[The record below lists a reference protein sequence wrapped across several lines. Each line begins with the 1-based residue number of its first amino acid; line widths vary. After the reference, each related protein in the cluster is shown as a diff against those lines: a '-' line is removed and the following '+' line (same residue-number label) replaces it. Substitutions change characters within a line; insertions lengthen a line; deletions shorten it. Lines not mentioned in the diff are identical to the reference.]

1 MKNTRLSR
9 KLILALTAIAAALV
23 LQVLPMD
30 SVTPVAYARCPLK
43 GVVEP
48 ALAGGGYRAFV
59 HDTVLGGH
67 IAVVIDEKGEPVR
80 FKTPGEAQRVADQL
94 AAHLCTKL
102 YGEPMKPGSG
112 DPPPYFPLPIPPQV

>member
-1 MKNTRLSR
+1 MKQEKLSR
-9 KLILALTAIAAALV
+9 KWILALAAIAAALV

-30 SVTPVAYARCPLK
+30 TVTPVAYARCPLK

-48 ALAGGGYRAFV
+48 ALAGGGYWAFV

-67 IAVVIDEKGEPVR
+67 IAVVVDEKGEPVR

-94 AAHLCTKL
+94 AGYLCTKL
-102 YGEPMKPGSG
+102 YGEPAKPGSG